1 VEDLKG
7 YPAQFRKIAATP
19 KRIVM
24 EHLMTR
30 MQTIGNYELVE
41 KIAEGGMGTVYKGR
55 SLTSGMLVAIKIV
68 PSHLLSN
75 PVVLKRFE
83 QEYNA
88 ARQIDHPNIVKA
100 LDFGRHEDTRYL
112 VMEYVEGESLG
123 QKIERDGRMDEKEAV
138 RIITQVAEALQKAHK
153 QGLIHRDVKPDNVLI
168 THAGEAKLTD
178 LGLVKELET
187 DLNLTRTGRGLGTP
201 HFMAPE
207 QFRNAKKADV
217 RCDLY
222 SLGATLYMMVT
233 GELPFKSTNGPLD
246 AWMKKINNEIDPPR
260 KLVPGLSD
268 RIDWAIRRSMSP
280 DPLQRPENCRE
291 FIEDL
296 TGESAVRLSSTEP
309 ILDTIQEYWYL
320 VYHDEE
326 GVLHTVKGTTNGIR
340 KSLREGLLG
349 DAENIRIA
357 RTKAGPFE
365 LVRNFAEFRDLVIQP
380 PTGKMC
386 DARPRSSIE
395 HPSKPPSPASE
406 HKSAGTTPAPMI
418 PKPSLPARKTAV
430 AVSQPSDTLSITTLT
445 GPIKY
450 STKGTKPKPSDA
462 SGPRIN
468 FSGSSSASS
477 SSELWKWLGLALLF
491 GGIGIGAAFVLP
503 LLRQFR
509 LF

>member
-1 VEDLKG
+1 
-7 YPAQFRKIAATP
+7 
-19 KRIVM
+19 M

-88 ARQIDHPNIVKA
+88 ARQIDNPNIVKA

-138 RIITQVAEALQKAHK
+138 RIIPQVAEALQKAHK

-168 THAGEAKLTD
+168 TQAGEAKLTD

-233 GELPFKSTNGPLD
+233 GALPFQSNGPLD
-246 AWMKKINNEIDPPR
+246 AWMEKINNEIEAPR
-260 KLVPGLSD
+260 KRVASISE
-268 RIDWAIRRSMSP
+268 RVDWAIRRSISP
-280 DPLQRPENCRE
+280 DPVHRPENCRE
-291 FIEDL
+291 FIED
-296 TGESAVRLSSTEP
+296 
-309 ILDTIQEYWYL
+309 
-320 VYHDEE
+320 
-326 GVLHTVKGTTNGIR
+326 
-340 KSLREGLLG
+340 
-349 DAENIRIA
+349 
-357 RTKAGPFE
+357 
-365 LVRNFAEFRDLVIQP
+365 
-380 PTGKMC
+380 
-386 DARPRSSIE
+386 
-395 HPSKPPSPASE
+395 
-406 HKSAGTTPAPMI
+406 
-418 PKPSLPARKTAV
+418 
-430 AVSQPSDTLSITTLT
+430 
-445 GPIKY
+445 
-450 STKGTKPKPSDA
+450 
-462 SGPRIN
+462 
-468 FSGSSSASS
+468 
-477 SSELWKWLGLALLF
+477 
-491 GGIGIGAAFVLP
+491 
-503 LLRQFR
+503 
-509 LF
+509 